1 MIRTGDEVT
10 ISVEKYVSLVNTANE
25 LEALKCSGVDNWGG
39 YGEHW
44 EYYEE
49 LTEDEV
55 K

>member
-10 ISVEKYVSLVNTANE
+10 ISVEKYVRLVNAANE
-25 LEALKCSGVDNWGG
+25 LEALECAGVDNWGS
-39 YGEHW
+39 YCNRHDF
-44 EYYEE
+44 YKE